1 MAKATPY
8 DPKAL
13 GADGNFVVAY
23 PTNREND
30 RIVQGQYEGTTDAE
44 ISPSGTAVKSGGAS
58 W

>member
-13 GADGNFVVAY
+13 GADSDFVVAY
-23 PTNREND
+23 PTNAQTD
-30 RIVQGQYEGTTDAE
+30 RIVRGQYIGTTDAE
-44 ISPSGTAVKSGGAS
+44 ISPSGTAVQSGGAS

>member
-13 GADGNFVVAY
+13 GADGAFVVAY
-23 PTNREND
+23 PTNKQTD
-30 RIVQGQYEGTTDAE
+30 RIVTGQYSGTTDAE
-44 ISPSGTAVKSGGAS
+44 ISPSGTAVQAGGAS